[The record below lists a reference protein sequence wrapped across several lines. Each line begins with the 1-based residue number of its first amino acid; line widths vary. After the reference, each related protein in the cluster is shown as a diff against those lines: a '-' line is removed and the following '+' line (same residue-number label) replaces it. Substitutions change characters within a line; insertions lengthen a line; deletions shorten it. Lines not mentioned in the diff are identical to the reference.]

1 MHGDRRDEIESEF
14 VSWTAISNQF
24 WIEVMN
30 QKRVQLRTT
39 ENTIELIDTIEF
51 EYIYNAEFMSYI

>member
-1 MHGDRRDEIESEF
+1 MADRCDEIKI

-30 QKRVQLRTT
+30 QKRVQLGMG
-39 ENTIELIDTIEF
+39 EKAIELIDTIEF
-51 EYIYNAEFMSYI
+51 EYIYKAEFMSYI